1 MIRGIKIRNFRSL
14 KDVEISLEEDITV
27 LIGEND
33 SGKTSIVDALKIM
46 FENEKP
52 EIDDFYWGTDEIYI
66 EVELNDDRSFIKKF
80 SKDSDNNIQPKT
92 MVRFSHEFLE
102 RIKDEVNSESF
113 NSLTDDDKRK
123 KLFRYARELGV
134 QFKSNIKTDNL
145 KDRVVDR
152 IDELLESE
160 DAIESNI
167 PNYNIYFLDGKHF
180 ENVSRFF
187 QEVFFKEKSRD
198 IWYEEV
204 EEGKTIENII
214 KEKLKKYAE
223 NLKDEIEERG
233 IKDKLKNFLP
243 ELNDISIN
251 PVFELRDINI
261 GVKVQLLEK
270 DGREILV
277 EKKGDGTKRRITMA
291 LLEYKK
297 SKEEE
302 PALYVFDEPDTHL
315 HVKAQV
321 ELLDIIR
328 QFSENGKQVI
338 ITTHSPFIMNA
349 VKPRQIRLLSLKN
362 GETKVKF
369 TSKDKDIE
377 RILRSLGIE
386 NINLFFSKRII
397 IVEGET
403 EEVFISLIY
412 EKLFG
417 RSLYSNLVKIIKRNG
432 ITDVPRFAEVLLE
445 FVKPED
451 IFILIDNDADEETED
466 LIEKLKIPDENKFV
480 VGHKEFEDAFDAE
493 VIYESW
499 KRFVENKGKRIG
511 DGWTIEN
518 IKSLKEKC
526 IKEKKKFSEELRK
539 LNKGCPI
546 SMKKPK
552 FAQALAEYCEEEYI
566 PRDILELLKKLR

>member
-1 MIRGIKIRNFRSL
+1 
-14 KDVEISLEEDITV
+14 
-27 LIGEND
+27 
-33 SGKTSIVDALKIM
+33 M

-297 SKEEE
+297 
-302 PALYVFDEPDTHL
+302 
-315 HVKAQV
+315 
-321 ELLDIIR
+321 I
-328 QFSENGKQVI
+328 
-338 ITTHSPFIMNA
+338 
-349 VKPRQIRLLSLKN
+349 
-362 GETKVKF
+362 
-369 TSKDKDIE
+369 
-377 RILRSLGIE
+377 
-386 NINLFFSKRII
+386 
-397 IVEGET
+397 
-403 EEVFISLIY
+403 
-412 EKLFG
+412 
-417 RSLYSNLVKIIKRNG
+417 
-432 ITDVPRFAEVLLE
+432 
-445 FVKPED
+445 
-451 IFILIDNDADEETED
+451 
-466 LIEKLKIPDENKFV
+466 
-480 VGHKEFEDAFDAE
+480 
-493 VIYESW
+493 
-499 KRFVENKGKRIG
+499 
-511 DGWTIEN
+511 
-518 IKSLKEKC
+518 
-526 IKEKKKFSEELRK
+526 
-539 LNKGCPI
+539 
-546 SMKKPK
+546 
-552 FAQALAEYCEEEYI
+552 
-566 PRDILELLKKLR
+566 